1 MCRQTS
7 RIGYWAVAAGL
18 LLGCVADTPQ
28 TLDVT
33 EALRATNAEFAAA
46 FASSDAAAL
55 AALYTEDAQLLP
67 PNSDFVSGPTAIQ
80 EFWQGVMDAGVAEA
94 RLTPEEAEGSG
105 DTAFEVGRYSLHDTD
120 GNAIDDGKYIVIW
133 KRTQERWRLHRDIWN
148 SSRPAVLQ

>member
-46 FASSDAAAL
+46 FDRSDAAAL

-133 KRTQERWRLHRDIWN
+133 KRTQEHWRLHRDIWN